1 MKSILLLLITLFA
14 FSCRDAAETREE
26 KRMAD
31 SIAMADR
38 NDVDGMNDD
47 NDGNNTD
54 SPDVN
59 AFAEFGTTKGDISLR
74 LRDWKAKSNLMRLG
88 TPLDTL
94 SRVMT
99 LTTDTH
105 QGSTVEEYKYEDI
118 NLEFFKPKGSND
130 SWLKSVEIKGGDWA
144 TARGIRVGDS
154 LEDVKSM
161 YPKAVPYD
169 DNKVLYTY
177 HYTLGESV
185 LLFKIDNDKVSRIKI
200 EYNIP

>member
-1 MKSILLLLITLFA
+1 MKILFLLLVTLVM
-14 FSCRDAAETREE
+14 FSCRDASESKEE
-26 KRMAD
+26 KRIAD
-31 SIAMADR
+31 SIALAERD
-38 NDVDGMNDD
+38 DVDVMDD
-47 NDGNNTD
+47 NDIDTD
-54 SPDVN
+54 SPDAN
-59 AFAEFGTTKGDISLR
+59 AFVEFGTTRGDHSLR
-74 LRDWKAKSNLMRLG
+74 LRDWKSKSNLMRLG

-94 SRVMT
+94 SRVLT
-99 LTTDTH
+99 LATDTH

-144 TARGIRVGDS
+144 TARGIRIGDS
-154 LEDVKSM
+154 LDDVKSM

-169 DNKVLYTY
+169 NTNLYTY

-185 LLFKIDNDKVSRIKI
+185 LLFKIENDKVSRIKI